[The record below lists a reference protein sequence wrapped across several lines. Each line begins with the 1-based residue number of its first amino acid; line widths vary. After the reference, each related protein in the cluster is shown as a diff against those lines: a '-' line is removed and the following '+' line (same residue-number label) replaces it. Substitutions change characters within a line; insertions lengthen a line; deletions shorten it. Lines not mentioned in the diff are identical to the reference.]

1 MKKILLLLL
10 AGVLCMSCQ
19 REIYDI
25 YGSLSG
31 VVMDADGSAPL
42 RGVKVTITPGGTS
55 QVTAEDGT
63 FSFEELTPQEYT
75 VNFTKEGYHSTTQK
89 VSVKAGASA
98 SVQVALK
105 DIKPVLSVGPAKLDF
120 GYDSSTLPFDITN
133 TGKGELIWSLRED
146 IPWLSCS
153 IDKDTTTDKVSSVIA
168 SVSRQDLS
176 PGSYSGSIVISSNG
190 GSQTISVAMT
200 VRTMGLSV
208 TPQEL
213 DFGTLTNTIQLEIKN
228 ETGSTIKY
236 TVQSSNE
243 WLLTN
248 KETGTISDIDYLSVI
263 VRREGLSEGDYNG
276 TLLLSTSGS
285 ELAVP
290 VKMAVATNERPV
302 VSLESVEA
310 VTYNSALLHGLI
322 VSPGSANITRY
333 GVCYSETPNPTIDD
347 NSTNLGDNSS
357 PCSFESRIT
366 NLKANTEY
374 YVRAYAVNSVGL
386 AYSEKA
392 LSFTTAELPT
402 IPTVTTG
409 DITEISSRS
418 AVLPGCIVS
427 LGNVTALSDYGHV
440 WAKIAEPTLQN
451 GAFTS
456 LGERT
461 EVGDYTSSVE
471 NLEPYT
477 EYYVRAYA
485 KNEKGTAYGEVKTF
499 KTTKTDVILFTAEV
513 TEIIHNAA
521 TCGGTVQTTGGYTIA
536 ERGVCWSTSAHP
548 TVANSTAVASGEK
561 FTCRMTG
568 LNTLTSY
575 YVRAYVKTDEN
586 TVFYGD
592 EKKFT
597 TTKEVSA
604 PKLTNVS
611 VSNITTTAAAVS
623 STVSS
628 DGNSAITSCGFVYAQ
643 SPDPTIKSGMMVTCS
658 PSSASLGRSITGLQP
673 GTTYYVRAYA
683 QNAVDITYTPS
694 REFTTLAITLP
705 QLSPVSV
712 TNIGRTTAQVSA
724 FVVSD
729 GNATVTECGFC
740 WSENPYPTIS
750 DHQIACTTSGSFNTK
765 LTGLP
770 LTTTV
775 YVRAY
780 ASNSMGIAYSDELT
794 FMTADVDLD
803 IWEGGIATRFGGGMG
818 TASNPIII
826 NAADQLALL
835 AKNVN
840 NGQSYGGVYFLLD
853 VNINLDNKDWTP
865 ISGFAGFFDGN
876 NKTISG
882 LTSSLFGKNS
892 GTIRGITVE
901 GNISISAGIC
911 TQNSGTVENCTNKA
925 TINALNVTYT
935 GVGGIVGTN
944 SGTIQSCINEGSVS
958 GNNQNV
964 GGIVG
969 YTDAGISNCYNYGNI
984 SGQSNVGG
992 ISGKVNLLSDEWK
1005 NITISCYNLYNAGI
1019 VSGNSAGGICGN
1031 TVVRTMRTTYDNNEK
1046 RTYTVNYRNCV
1057 NIGTISGTQTGGIIG
1072 LVTSGSYSNYS
1083 SDNYY
1088 ALTNRCILSILSL
1101 DNVINVSNNSLV
1113 GEWNRICSGAMVKG
1127 FFINLSDSYW
1137 LNDIVN
1143 SIGAEQAISVISGHY
1158 PGNNY
1163 NNSDNWFTRDGSGCY
1178 KKGTN
1183 EDIVTLLNNWV
1194 NTQRDGI
1201 TYKRWKYT
1209 TKDGYACP
1217 VFDE

>member
-19 REIYDI
+19 REIYEI

-31 VVMDADGSAPL
+31 VVVDADGSAPL
-42 RGVKVTITPGGTS
+42 RGVKITITPGGTS

-63 FSFEELTPQEYT
+63 FSFEELIPQEYT
-75 VNFTKEGYHSTTQK
+75 VNFTKEGYHSATQK

-98 SVQVALK
+98 GVQVALK
-105 DIKPVLSVGPAKLDF
+105 DIKPVLSVGPTKLDF

-133 TGKGELIWSLRED
+133 TGKGELIWLLRED

-366 NLKANTEY
+366 NLNANTAY

-386 AYSEKA
+386 AYSEKE

-499 KTTKTDVILFTAEV
+499 KTTQTDVILSTAEV

-568 LNTLTSY
+568 LSTLTSY

-592 EKKFT
+592 EKKFA

-623 STVSS
+623 STVSF
-628 DGNSAITSCGFVYAQ
+628 DGNSSITSCGFVYAQ
-643 SPDPTIKSGMMVTCS
+643 SPDPTTQSGTILTCS
-658 PSSASLGRSITGLQP
+658 PSSASLGRSITGLMP

-835 AKNVN
+835 AQNVN

-853 VNINLDNKDWTP
+853 LNINLDNKDWAS
-865 ISGFAGFFDGN
+865 INGFAGFFDGN

-882 LTSSLFGKNS
+882 LTSSLFGQNS

-901 GNISISAGIC
+901 GNISTCAGIC
-911 TQNSGTVENCTNKA
+911 TQNRGTVENCTNKA
-925 TINALNVTYT
+925 TINTYVDN
-935 GVGGIVGTN
+935 VGGIVGTN
-944 SGTIQSCINEGSVS
+944 NGTIQNCVNNGSIS
-958 GNNQNV
+958 GKDNI

-969 YTDAGISNCYNYGNI
+969 NTFSEVLCCYNYGSI
-984 SGQSNVGG
+984 IGHSYVGG
-992 ISGKVNLLSDEWK
+992 IMGCVKLISDQYTDKMISYYNLC
-1005 NITISCYNLYNAGI
+1005 NTGTIS
-1019 VSGNSAGGICGN
+1019 GNGAGGICGYTAVEITKNIYLFETYNYSINYNNCIN
-1031 TVVRTMRTTYDNNEK
+1031 TGFVQ
-1046 RTYTVNYRNCV
+1046 
-1057 NIGTISGTQTGGIIG
+1057 GTQCGGIVG
-1072 LVTSGSYSNYS
+1072 LVTACSAYYHSQGNGSHYVYANCGFYNVVNI
-1083 SDNYY
+1083 SDNSC
-1088 ALTNRCILSILSL
+1088 T
-1101 DNVINVSNNSLV
+1101 
-1113 GEWNRICSGAMVKG
+1113 GEWSTASLGSTYGYGC
-1127 FFINLSDSYW
+1127 FFDVSKTYW

-1143 SIGAEQAISVISGHY
+1143 NIGEEKAISVISGTSASSS
-1158 PGNNY
+1158 
-1163 NNSDNWFTRDGSGCY
+1163 NNSDNWFTRDGAGCY

-1183 EDIVTLLNNWV
+1183 EDIVTLLNNWI
-1194 NTQRDGI
+1194 NTQSDGI

-1209 TKDGYACP
+1209 TKDGYACL

>member
-10 AGVLCMSCQ
+10 AGILCMSCQ

-248 KETGTISDIDYLSVI
+248 KETGTISDIDYLLVI

-386 AYSEKA
+386 AYSEKE

-499 KTTKTDVILFTAEV
+499 KTTKTDVILSTAEV

-568 LNTLTSY
+568 LLTLTSY

-604 PKLTNVS
+604 PKLTTVS

-628 DGNSAITSCGFVYAQ
+628 DGNSAITSCGFVYDW
-643 SPDPTIKSGMMVTCS
+643 SPDPTTQSGTILTCS

-724 FVVSD
+724 FVVSE

-750 DHQIACTTSGSFNTK
+750 DHQITCTTSGSFNTK

-818 TASNPIII
+818 TASNPIVI

-835 AKNVN
+835 AQNVN

-853 VNINLDNKDWTP
+853 LNINLDNKDWAP
-865 ISGFAGFFDGN
+865 INGFAGFFDGN

-901 GNISISAGIC
+901 GNISTCAGIC

-984 SGQSNVGG
+984 SGQNKVGG
-992 ISGKVNLLSDEWK
+992 IIGYINCEADYHLHLSY
-1005 NITISCYNLYNAGI
+1005 YNLYNTGMI
-1019 VSGNSAGGICGN
+1019 SGSNAGGICGC
-1031 TVVRTMRTTYDNNEK
+1031 TFIKTTYSGS
-1046 RTYTVNYRNCV
+1046 TYICQQVSIDVSYYNCINTGLIQGNSCGGIVGFVETFSYWRYYSSSTFTRIASTIQFVNVVNYSDNHFA
-1057 NIGTISGTQTGGIIG
+1057 GSW
-1072 LVTSGSYSNYS
+1072 SSDSYSGHSYC
-1083 SDNYY
+1083 SDGGCYFKLI
-1088 ALTNRCILSILSL
+1088 A
-1101 DNVINVSNNSLV
+1101 
-1113 GEWNRICSGAMVKG
+1113 
-1127 FFINLSDSYW
+1127 SYW

-1143 SIGAEQAISVISGHY
+1143 SIGAEQAISVISG
-1158 PGNNY
+1158 PSAASP
-1163 NNSDNWFTRDGSGCY
+1163 NNSDNWFTCDGAGCY

-1194 NTQRDGI
+1194 NTQSDGI